1 MVIGGYFASIEKA
14 GFATFI
20 SLTRKSDR
28 AGRMYDVADR
38 GAWRGRN
45 WWSPLMAEAVCFCI
59 FALNAE
65 EKLCKTEKELA

>member
-1 MVIGGYFASIEKA
+1 MCI
-14 GFATFI
+14 
-20 SLTRKSDR
+20 RD
-28 AGRMYDVADR
+28 RMYDVADR

-45 WWSPLMAEAVCFCI
+45 LVVSSDGRGGMSCI